1 METLAA
7 WIQTVAPGSGG
18 RQCVGKEGG
27 GRTALHTHR
36 APGPSL
42 SPPWSSLCFGA
53 VPPLLPMLL
62 APQALS
68 MQPPLQAPLWAQNPF
83 LCSTLRCPDLL
94 QGLAPVLLHSFIPH
108 PFLQKLSA
116 ECLCLSNQNKLYRL
130 RT

>member
-7 WIQTVAPGSGG
+7 WVQTVAPGSGG
-18 RQCVGKEGG
+18 RQCVGKEGR

-36 APGPSL
+36 APVLLSARLGALSALGLSL
-42 SPPWSSLCFGA
+42 PCSPCSWL
-53 VPPLLPMLL
+53 
-62 APQALS
+62 PQALS
-68 MQPPLQAPLWAQNPF
+68 MQPPLQAPPWAQNPF
-83 LCSTLRCPDLL
+83 LGSTLRCPDLL